1 VATIGGKIKLELQS
15 DFSFHLTMDECEH
28 KFQEGILNTQT
39 PDDRSVASMKSTVNC
54 TFEVDGKY
62 VFVLPPSDPA
72 KLIEYI
78 YDVRVYT
85 KSDLGSAEDGVYA
98 WIFCKLPGEED
109 GEPQFLARKVESI
122 LEIASLHK
130 AIARA
135 VGAATLHGAGEV
147 KKEGSTLTFNF
158 LSGSYMQLDCNREAR
173 ETFMTTYLTKPD
185 LFGANAKLAADR
197 MKTFITNPPTM
208 SELQSYANKG
218 FHICF
223 HDSKEECLSK
233 KGQCDQTLKPQEGV
247 MRGGDENS
255 PGDLSVT
262 GKKMPL
268 TPRKARLQGTQ
279 PEGLTQ
285 AQEARRQLRLRSA
298 GVPNPVS
305 LIEGMGRR
313 RKTRRGKKAKRRMTK
328 KKW

>member
-1 VATIGGKIKLELQS
+1 MEKSSWNSRVIFTS
-15 DFSFHLTMDECEH
+15 HLTMDECER
-28 KFQEGILNTQT
+28 KFQIGILNTQT
-39 PDDRSVASMKSTVNC
+39 PDDQSVASMKSTVNC

-62 VFVLPPSDPA
+62 AFVLPPNNPA

-78 YDVRVYT
+78 YTVPVFT
-85 KSDLGSAEDGVYA
+85 KSDLESAEDGVYA
-98 WIFCKLPGEED
+98 WIFCKLPGEEG
-109 GEPQFLARKVESI
+109 GEPQFFARKVHSI

-135 VGAATLHGAGEV
+135 VDAATLHGAGEV

-173 ETFMTTYLTKPD
+173 ETFMTSYLTKPD
-185 LFGANAKLAADR
+185 LFGSNAKIATDR

-208 SELQSYANKG
+208 SELQEYANKG
-218 FHICF
+218 FRICL
-223 HDSKEECLSK
+223 HNSKEECLSK
-233 KGQCDQTLKPQEGV
+233 KGQCDQTLKAQEGV
-247 MRGGDENS
+247 MRGGDENM
-255 PGDLSVT
+255 VVE

-298 GVPNPVS
+298 GVPNPAP